1 MTGAAR
7 NCQELPG
14 ALSSHGPK
22 GRGDTFKAALQPGGR
37 AQPAQSVQGCL
48 AGLTSLPKAG

>member
-14 ALSSHGPK
+14 DLSSHGPK